1 MQGSTVRKSS
11 SAACCVSQARP
22 VPPPAAA
29 LHSVEPKPVSPALLL
44 RPNNS
49 VLSLTSLL
57 GDCTELEGLG
67 SSSRPLSMA
76 GLSSRCGS
84 GASELIQLNS
94 RAGNVD
100 TPPGGPAAFETSDR
114 LRRCLAPQVAQG
126 DPELGL
132 GSSHPN
138 LDPDPSPAYPTL
150 TRTNAC
156 IRPTL
161 TRANACGAAQ
171 MVRSC
176 CSPCASSLSSSIS
189 SSATPSGVTPSGVT
203 PGGACAPQAMR
214 PHSSSSAGQLPPL
227 VRQRS
232 VGSSRRVPLAR
243 IVHPTATPPSH
254 GTQPVLDLT
263 RDPPYLA
270 LPCLVP

>member
-1 MQGSTVRKSS
+1 
-11 SAACCVSQARP
+11 VSQARP

-138 LDPDPSPAYPTL
+138 LDPDPSPAHPTL

-156 IRPTL
+156 IPYPNTNQCLHMPYPNTSQCLWRRTD
-161 TRANACGAAQ
+161 GA
-171 MVRSC
+171 
-176 CSPCASSLSSSIS
+176 
-189 SSATPSGVTPSGVT
+189 
-203 PGGACAPQAMR
+203 
-214 PHSSSSAGQLPPL
+214 QLL
-227 VRQRS
+227 LAVRQLLELINELIRHTQWCHT
-232 VGSSRRVPLAR
+232 RWRNTQWRNTQWRNTRWRVRA
-243 IVHPTATPPSH
+243 ASDAPP
-254 GTQPVLDLT
+254 
-263 RDPPYLA
+263 
-270 LPCLVP
+270 

>member
-1 MQGSTVRKSS
+1 MLGAAGGARRSRVR
-11 SAACCVSQARP
+11 VR
-22 VPPPAAA
+22 
-29 LHSVEPKPVSPALLL
+29 LLSP
-44 RPNNS
+44 
-49 VLSLTSLL
+49 
-57 GDCTELEGLG
+57 
-67 SSSRPLSMA
+67 
-76 GLSSRCGS
+76 
-84 GASELIQLNS
+84 
-94 RAGNVD
+94 
-100 TPPGGPAAFETSDR
+100 
-114 LRRCLAPQVAQG
+114 
-126 DPELGL
+126 
-132 GSSHPN
+132 HN
-138 LDPDPSPAYPTL
+138 LDPDPSPAYPTLTRTNACIRPTLTRTNACICPTL

-189 SSATPSGVTPSGVT
+189 SSTTPSGATPSGVTPGGAT
-203 PGGACAPQAMR
+203 PSGACAPQAMR

-270 LPCLVP
+270 VPCLVP